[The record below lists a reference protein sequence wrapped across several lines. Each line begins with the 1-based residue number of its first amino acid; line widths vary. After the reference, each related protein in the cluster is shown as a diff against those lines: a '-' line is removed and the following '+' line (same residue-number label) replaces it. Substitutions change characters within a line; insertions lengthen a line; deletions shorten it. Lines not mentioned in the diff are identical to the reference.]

1 MASPKSLRGQ
11 AARTTSSLPDAKTQ
25 LDSFL
30 AKYDPEVEAFARRA
44 LAKMRKLVP
53 GAIEMVYDNYNALA
67 IGFGPSERA
76 SEAIFSIVL
85 YPQHVRLFFLQGA
98 GMADPAKRL
107 EGSAN
112 VVRSIRLFDAG
123 EPDARLLDDVEIRDL
138 MNVALHRAKVP
149 LPNEAKRKLV
159 IKSISAKQ
167 RPRRVA
173 KQARK

>member
-1 MASPKSLRGQ
+1 MP
-11 AARTTSSLPDAKTQ
+11 
-25 LDSFL
+25 
-30 AKYDPEVEAFARRA
+30 
-44 LAKMRKLVP
+44 
-53 GAIEMVYDNYNALA
+53 
-67 IGFGPSERA
+67 
-76 SEAIFSIVL
+76 
-85 YPQHVRLFFLQGA
+85 
-98 GMADPAKRL
+98 DPAKRL

-123 EPDARLLDDVEIRDL
+123 KPDARLLDDVEIRDL

-149 LPNEAKRKLV
+149 LPNGAKRKLV